1 MSRRPTLDQLIDYAQ
16 AKADDAARALG
27 ALNTC
32 VREAEHKLQLLIQYR
47 DEYFLRFRETA
58 AQGIDNHR
66 LGNFRAFME
75 KLDTA
80 IAEQHK
86 VLADARHGARAA
98 QNRWQVEQQRLKS
111 YEVLAERRHSA
122 EKARTEKRERREHD
136 EYAATIHRRNR
147 ASA

>member
-1 MSRRPTLDQLIDYAQ
+1 MSRRPTIDQLIDYAQ

-27 ALNTC
+27 VLNGR
-32 VREAEHKLQLLIQYR
+32 VQEAEQKLQLLIQYR
-47 DEYFLRFRETA
+47 DEYFLRFREAA

-86 VLADARHGARAA
+86 VVADARHGARNA

-111 YEVLAERRHSA
+111 YTVLAERRHNA
-122 EKARTEKRERREHD
+122 EQARNDKRERREHD
-136 EYAATIHRRNR
+136 EYAATLHRRNQ